1 MGTRVLSF
9 FQVKLSDKIYEEKP
23 FLFRC
28 IISANTRLFEKINKP
43 SFIDF
48 KVDKDSIYV
57 ISKNKLYCPL
67 YVKAINRKS
76 KR

>member
-1 MGTRVLSF
+1 MNKSLLHLCVFMSLILGCS
-9 FQVKLSDKIYEEKP
+9 KKI
-23 FLFRC
+23 
-28 IISANTRLFEKINKP
+28 SKP

>member
-1 MGTRVLSF
+1 MKKSLFYLGALLVLILGCS
-9 FQVKLSDKIYEEKP
+9 K
-23 FLFRC
+23 
-28 IISANTRLFEKINKP
+28 KINKP